1 MSLNIYA
8 KARIEYEDFLDFL
21 RGFPGM
27 CITTKEEREQDPSS
41 FQDNDDGYV
50 EDPYGNLDRAPCA
63 HLSLVSQERLEEL
76 KAQGELYEIA
86 AMGEKEDERHRL
98 RMIEAFGGE
107 PQSLVYMVTMGDN
120 TDRLEEEIVRAIARR
135 WHGAY
140 LLDYYSGDETH
151 PLPERED
158 PTFIPTLADF
168 AQDPQLLDPSIRENR
183 TWEGAGDCNDLVYF
197 SVDIE
202 VDEFLDVMRGYP
214 GMFVPDG
221 AYIRKHEL
229 RYHAY
234 LGFPDHDGC
243 FLFFRFNLWEGSS
256 PEAEEV
262 LGAPS
267 RCYLEIRRG
276 WGECDMILHQ
286 VVNALFEHWPG
297 VYETWLFSDTAIF
310 TPEEVRKGVRCGVH
324 AFYVNRIPKRLP
336 PETHEEIHSVPRPLP
351 VPSFDDLLTKFELTE
366 TLVERPDI
374 QFKLGTVYELTADR
388 KGGGVPYR
396 KAAFDWYQK
405 AADGGHLGA
414 QVRLA
419 LLYHA
424 GFEGVIEK
432 NFERVVFWLYK
443 AAERGD
449 PAALKII
456 GRLRKQGA
464 ELPDIPRPQVI
475 VRDAVTE
482 DLFSW
487 LGMREFYGGPDDDD
501 VPSLKPKP
509 KSRTKPKFEKVRKI
523 EIEPD
528 DVSSKAMPP

>member
-1 MSLNIYA
+1 M
-8 KARIEYEDFLDFL
+8 RIITEEDKQRTSYYEN
-21 RGFPGM
+21 R
-27 CITTKEEREQDPSS
+27 
-41 FQDNDDGYV
+41 DGYV
-50 EDPYGNLDRAPCA
+50 EDPYGSTHRRPCA
-63 HLSLVSQERLEEL
+63 YLNLVSQEKFDKL
-76 KAQGELYEIA
+76 KAEGELYEISD
-86 AMGEKEDERHRL
+86 MGEMEDDEQRL
-98 RMIEAFGGE
+98 RMIESFGGE
-107 PQSLVYMVTMGDN
+107 PQSLVYMETMGDN
-120 TDRLEEEIVRAIARR
+120 TSRLQKEIVRAIARR

-140 LLDYYSGDETH
+140 FYDYYSGDETD

-168 AQDPQLLDPSIRENR
+168 PQDPQPPKSSMEEDNS
-183 TWEGAGDCNDLVYF
+183 WEGAGDCNDLVYF

-214 GMFVPDG
+214 GMFVPDA
-221 AYIRKHEL
+221 AYTREHEL

-234 LGFPDHDGC
+234 LGFPDHAGC
-243 FLFFRFNLWEGSS
+243 SLFFRFNLWEGSS

-297 VYETWLFSDTAIF
+297 AYETAISSSYIKVF
-310 TPEEVRKGVRCGVH
+310 TPDEVRKGVRCGVH

-336 PETHEEIHSVPRPLP
+336 PETHEEIHAVPRPLP
-351 VPSFDDLLTKFELTE
+351 VPDFDDLLTKFELTE
-366 TLVERPDI
+366 TLLERPDI

-396 KAAFDWYQK
+396 KSAFDWYQK

-424 GFEGVIEK
+424 GFKGVIEK
-432 NFERVVFWLYK
+432 NSERVVFWLYK

-456 GRLRKQGA
+456 ARLRKQGA
-464 ELPDIPRPQVI
+464 ELPDIPRPKVI
-475 VRDAVTE
+475 VRDALTE

-501 VPSLKPKP
+501 EVPSPKPKLKLKPKH
-509 KSRTKPKFEKVRKI
+509 EKVRKI

-528 DVSSKAMPP
+528 DFSAKAMPP